1 MKVFR
6 YLGVAFESI
15 QAHKMRAILTMLGII
30 IGVAAVL
37 ITVGIGS
44 GAAVSI
50 TERIESNGTNLLTVS
65 SGSRGSTSGSA
76 LTLADAETLSNAE
89 YFPKLQY
96 VVPQYTS
103 NATLTH
109 GGSEGSY
116 QVVGTTAN
124 YATVRNLDLADG
136 QFLDTDQVAENA
148 YAVVLG
154 DTVASDLF
162 GGQDPLGKSIRID
175 DALFEVVG
183 VLEASGSSGF
193 GSSDSQVYV
202 PLNLALG
209 RLFNVSRYRGSYT
222 LSGIYIQVVS
232 QDQLDAAEG
241 QIVQIL
247 RMRHGLGADDENDFS
262 ISNQADMLEMA
273 SDVSGT
279 LSTLLGGIGAVS
291 LVVGGI
297 GIMNIMLVSV
307 TERTRE
313 IGLRKAVGAHN
324 NDILLQFLVEA
335 LVLCTL
341 GGLVGIGISY
351 GVMQLTTMFP
361 IFSSYQ
367 IVIEPWAIGLAL
379 IVSTAS
385 GFVFGLYPALRAT
398 QLDPIEALRFE

>member
-1 MKVFR
+1 MKAIK
-6 YLGVAFESI
+6 YLGVALESI

-37 ITVGIGS
+37 VTVGIGS

-50 TERIESNGTNLLTVS
+50 TERIESSGTNLLTIS

-76 LTLADAETLSNAE
+76 LTLADAEALSNPTR
-89 YFPKLQY
+89 FPELQA
-96 VVPQYTS
+96 VAPQYTS
-103 NATLTH
+103 SATLTN
-109 GGSEGSY
+109 GASEGSY
-116 QVVGTTAN
+116 QVMGTTAN
-124 YATVRNLDLADG
+124 YATVRNLDIASG
-136 QFLDTDQVAENA
+136 QFLAADQVDENA
-148 YAVVLG
+148 NVVVLG
-154 DTVASDLF
+154 ATVASDLF
-162 GGQDPLGKSIRID
+162 GGQEPLGKIIRID
-175 DALFEVVG
+175 DALFEVIG

-193 GSSDSQVYV
+193 GSSDSQAYV
-202 PLNLALG
+202 PLKVALG
-209 RLFNVSRYRGSYT
+209 RLFNVDRYRGSYT
-222 LSGIYIQVVS
+222 LSGIYIQVVI
-232 QDQLDAAEG
+232 QEKLDAAEL
-241 QIVQIL
+241 QIEQVL
-247 RMRHGLGADDENDFS
+247 RLRHGLGADDENDFS

-313 IGLRKAVGAHN
+313 IGLRKALGAHN
-324 NDILLQFLVEA
+324 SDILLQFLVEA

-341 GGLVGIGISY
+341 GGIIGIGISY
-351 GVMQLTTMFP
+351 GVMQLTGM
-361 IFSSYQ
+361 ISALSSYQ
-367 IVIEPWAIGLAL
+367 VVIEPWAVGLAL

-385 GFVFGLYPALRAT
+385 GFVFGLYPAMRAT